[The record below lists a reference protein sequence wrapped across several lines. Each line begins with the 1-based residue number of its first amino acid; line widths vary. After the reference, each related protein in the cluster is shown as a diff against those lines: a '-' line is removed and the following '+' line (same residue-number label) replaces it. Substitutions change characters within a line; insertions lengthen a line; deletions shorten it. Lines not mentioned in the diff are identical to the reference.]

1 MVRLQYL
8 LGWVCILLNFGLTKA
23 WCQSTT
29 KIVLDA
35 TDTHSGYYLVAEPE
49 KKDSI
54 RGVLVLLAGFGQTPD
69 HTVPETKLHKEA
81 TSKNILTI
89 FCAGGNKLY
98 ADSITQQKLSHILAD
113 VISRYRVKPTDFVL
127 GGFSAGGMIA
137 MRYAE
142 LCVEFPDKFP
152 IQPKGIFTVDSPIDI
167 FTIYEQLEETARNNY
182 SEIAVEEAVRAI
194 TFIKNDFGVPREN
207 IETYAKLTPF
217 SMNKSYSQNEIFLK
231 DLAVRTYHD
240 VDIAWRII
248 NRNQTVHLSNYEMSA
263 ELINRLV
270 LMGNKR
276 AEFMQS
282 FKTGYRSN
290 GQRHPHS
297 WSIVDEKELIV
308 WMEGLLK

>member
-1 MVRLQYL
+1 MKARSIFI
-8 LGWVCILLNFGLTKA
+8 CFILLSSIGLKFSNGQTI
-23 WCQSTT
+23 S
-29 KIVLDA
+29 KIILDK
-35 TDTHSGYYLVAEPE
+35 TDTHSGYYLVIEPE
-49 KKDSI
+49 KRDSI
-54 RGVLVLLAGFGQTPD
+54 KGVLVLLAGFGQTPE
-69 HTVPETKLHKEA
+69 HTVPETKLHLVA
-81 TSKNILTI
+81 YSKNILTVL
-89 FCAGGNKLY
+89 CAGGNKLY
-98 ADSITQQKLSHILAD
+98 ADSITQQKLSIILKD
-113 VISRYRVKPTDFVL
+113 VISRFGVKPTDFVL

-137 MRYAE
+137 MRYTE
-142 LCVEFPDKFP
+142 LCKEFPDKFP

-167 FTIYEQLEETARNNY
+167 FTIYEQLEETARNKY

-194 TFIKNDFGVPREN
+194 AFIKNDFGVPREN

-217 SMNKSYSQNEIFLK
+217 SMNKAYSQNEIFLK
-231 DLAVRTYHD
+231 DIAVRTYHD

-297 WSIVDEKELIV
+297 WSIVDEKELIF

>member
-1 MVRLQYL
+1 M
-8 LGWVCILLNFGLTKA
+8 
-23 WCQSTT
+23 
-29 KIVLDA
+29 
-35 TDTHSGYYLVAEPE
+35 
-49 KKDSI
+49 
-54 RGVLVLLAGFGQTPD
+54 VLLAGFGQTPE
-69 HTVPETKLHKEA
+69 HTVPETKLHLVA
-81 TSKNILTI
+81 YAKNILTI

-98 ADSITQQKLSHILAD
+98 ADSITQQKLSKIFTD
-113 VISRYRVKPTDFVL
+113 VKSRYGVKPNDFVL
-127 GGFSAGGMIA
+127 GGYSAGGMIA
-137 MRYAE
+137 LRYTE
-142 LCVEFPDKFP
+142 LCMEFPNKFP

-167 FTIYEQLEETARNNY
+167 FTIYEQLEETARNKY

-194 TFIKNDFGVPREN
+194 AFIKDDFGVPREN
-207 IETYAKLTPF
+207 IVTYAKLTPF
-217 SMNKSYSQNEIFLK
+217 SMNKAYSQNEIFLK
-231 DLAVRTYHD
+231 DIAVRTYHD
-240 VDIAWRII
+240 VDIAWRIV

-297 WSIVDEKELIV
+297 WSIVDEKELIF

>member
-1 MVRLQYL
+1 MNSYSYRYYFV
-8 LGWVCILLNFGLTKA
+8 ILLLVSVRFSNGQTI
-23 WCQSTT
+23 S

-35 TDTHSGYYLVAEPE
+35 SDNHSGYYLVAEPE
-49 KKDSI
+49 KGELVK
-54 RGVLVLLAGFGQTPD
+54 GVLVLLAGFGQTPE
-69 HTVPETKLHKEA
+69 HTVPETKLHLEA
-81 TSKNILTI
+81 YSKNILTVL
-89 FCAGGNKLY
+89 CAGGNKLY
-98 ADSITQQKLSHILAD
+98 ADSITQQKLSIILKD
-113 VISRYRVKPTDFVL
+113 VISRYGVKPTDFVM
-127 GGFSAGGMIA
+127 GGYSAGGMIA
-137 MRYAE
+137 MRYTE
-142 LCVEFPDKFP
+142 LCKEFPDKFP
-152 IQPKGIFTVDSPIDI
+152 ILPKGIFTVDSPIDI

-207 IETYAKLTPF
+207 IGTFAKLTPF
-217 SMNKSYSQNEIFLK
+217 SMNKAYSQNEIYLK
-231 DLAVRTYHD
+231 DIAVRTYHD
-240 VDIAWRII
+240 VDIAWRIV

-308 WMEGLLK
+308 WMEGLWK

>member
-1 MVRLQYL
+1 MKARSIFI
-8 LGWVCILLNFGLTKA
+8 CFILLLSIGLKFSIGQTI
-23 WCQSTT
+23 S
-29 KIVLDA
+29 KIVLD
-35 TDTHSGYYLVAEPE
+35 TKDTHSGYYLVAEPE
-49 KKDSI
+49 KGELVK
-54 RGVLVLLAGFGQTPD
+54 GVLVLLAGFGQTPD
-69 HTVPETKLHKEA
+69 HAIPETKLHLEA
-81 TSKNILTI
+81 KSKNILTI

-98 ADSITQQKLSHILAD
+98 ADSITQQKLSIILKD
-113 VISRYRVKPTDFVL
+113 VISRYGVKPTDFVM
-127 GGFSAGGMIA
+127 GGYSAGGMIA
-137 MRYAE
+137 MRYTE
-142 LCVEFPDKFP
+142 LCMEFPDKFP
-152 IQPKGIFTVDSPIDI
+152 IKPKGIFTVDSPIDI

-194 TFIKNDFGVPREN
+194 AFIKNDFGVPREN

-217 SMNKSYSQNEIFLK
+217 SMNKAYSQNEIFLK
-231 DLAVRTYHD
+231 DIAVRTYHD
-240 VDIAWRII
+240 VDIAWRIV

>member
-1 MVRLQYL
+1 MKARSIFI
-8 LGWVCILLNFGLTKA
+8 CFILLSSIGLKFSIGQTI
-23 WCQSTT
+23 S
-29 KIVLDA
+29 KIVLDKA
-35 TDTHSGYYLVAEPE
+35 DTHSGYYLVIEPE
-49 KKDSI
+49 KRDSI
-54 RGVLVLLAGFGQTPD
+54 QGVLVLLAGFGQTPE
-69 HTVPETKLHKEA
+69 HTVPETKLHLVA
-81 TSKNILTI
+81 YAKNILTI

-98 ADSITQQKLSHILAD
+98 ADSITQQKLSIILKD
-113 VISRYRVKPTDFVL
+113 VISRYGVKPTDFVM
-127 GGFSAGGMIA
+127 GGYSAGGMIA
-137 MRYAE
+137 MRYTE
-142 LCVEFPDKFP
+142 LCKEFPDKFP

-194 TFIKNDFGVPREN
+194 AFIKNDFGVPREN

-217 SMNKSYSQNEIFLK
+217 SMNKVYSQNEIFLK
-231 DLAVRTYHD
+231 EIAVRTYHD

-308 WMEGLLK
+308 WMEKLLK

>member
-1 MVRLQYL
+1 MRVQYISYC
-8 LGWVCILLNFGLTKA
+8 VCILLNFSLSIA
-23 WCQSTT
+23 RSQSTT
-29 KIVLDA
+29 KIILDKA
-35 TDTHSGYYLVAEPE
+35 DTHSGYYLVAEPE
-49 KKDSI
+49 KRDSI
-54 RGVLVLLAGFGQTPD
+54 KGVLVLLAGFGQTPD
-69 HTVPETKLHKEA
+69 HTIPETKLHLEA
-81 TSKNILTI
+81 KSKNILTI

-98 ADSITQQKLSHILAD
+98 ADSITQQKLSIILKD
-113 VISRYRVKPTDFVL
+113 VISRYGVKPTDFVM
-127 GGFSAGGMIA
+127 GGYSAGGMIA
-137 MRYAE
+137 MRYTE
-142 LCVEFPDKFP
+142 LCKEFPDKFP

-194 TFIKNDFGVPREN
+194 AFIKNDFGVPREN

-217 SMNKSYSQNEIFLK
+217 SMNKVYSQNEIFLK
-231 DLAVRTYHD
+231 EIAVRTYHD

-248 NRNQTVHLSNYEMSA
+248 NRNQTVHLSNSEMSA

-308 WMEGLLK
+308 WMEKLLK

>member
-1 MVRLQYL
+1 M
-8 LGWVCILLNFGLTKA
+8 
-23 WCQSTT
+23 
-29 KIVLDA
+29 
-35 TDTHSGYYLVAEPE
+35 
-49 KKDSI
+49 
-54 RGVLVLLAGFGQTPD
+54 LAGFGQTPE
-69 HTVPETKLHKEA
+69 HTVPETKLHLEA
-81 TSKNILTI
+81 KSKNILTI

-98 ADSITQQKLSHILAD
+98 ADSITQQKITKILAD
-113 VISRYRVKPTDFVL
+113 VIIRYGVKSTDFVL

-137 MRYAE
+137 MRYTE
-142 LCVEFPDKFP
+142 LCMEFPDKFP
-152 IQPKGIFTVDSPIDI
+152 IKPKGIFTVDSPIDI

-194 TFIKNDFGVPREN
+194 AFIKNDFGVPSEN

-217 SMNKSYSQNEIFLK
+217 SMNKAYSQNEIFLK
-231 DLAVRTYHD
+231 NLAVRTYHD

-308 WMEGLLK
+308 WMEGLWK

>member
-1 MVRLQYL
+1 MKARSIFI
-8 LGWVCILLNFGLTKA
+8 CFILLSSIGLKFSIGQTI
-23 WCQSTT
+23 S
-29 KIVLDA
+29 KIVLDK
-35 TDTHSGYYLVAEPE
+35 TDTHSGYYLVIEPE
-49 KKDSI
+49 KRDSI
-54 RGVLVLLAGFGQTPD
+54 KGVLVLLAGFGQTPE
-69 HTVPETKLHKEA
+69 HTVPETKLHLEA
-81 TSKNILTI
+81 YSKNILTVL
-89 FCAGGNKLY
+89 CAGGNKLY
-98 ADSITQQKLSHILAD
+98 ADSITQQKLSIILKD
-113 VISRYRVKPTDFVL
+113 VISRFGVKPTDFVL

-137 MRYAE
+137 MRYTE
-142 LCVEFPDKFP
+142 LCKEFPDKFP

-167 FTIYEQLEETARNNY
+167 FTIYEQLEETARNKY

-194 TFIKNDFGVPREN
+194 AFIKNDFGVPREN

-217 SMNKSYSQNEIFLK
+217 SMNKAYSQNEIFLK
-231 DLAVRTYHD
+231 DIAVRTYHD

-297 WSIVDEKELIV
+297 WSIVDEKELIF